1 MGAGLT
7 TTRGGIGFEEFIA
20 TVDEDARV
28 EWVNGEIVEMSPATD
43 RHAEITVFLTT
54 LLNLFAK
61 RRKLGRV
68 IHAPFYMRAGP
79 EAGAR
84 EPDVLFVR
92 TVNLER
98 IKKTYLDG
106 PADLVVEVISPDS
119 RGRSRG
125 EKFYE
130 YETGGVGEYWII
142 DPLRNKLEVY
152 RLGAGGYDVVLPDAD
167 GRVRSEVM
175 EGMWIDP
182 AWLRS
187 EPLPDEWWVLEK
199 EWGLI

>member
-1 MGAGLT
+1 MV
-7 TTRGGIGFEEFIA
+7 TREETISFEAFIA
-20 TVDEDARV
+20 TVAEDARV
-28 EWVNGEIVEMSPATD
+28 EWVNGEIVEMSPVTD
-43 RHAEITVFLTT
+43 RRAEITVFLTT

-61 RRKLGRV
+61 KRKLGRV
-68 IHAPFYMRAGP
+68 VHAPFYMRAGP

-92 TVNLER
+92 TENLGR
-98 IKKTYLDG
+98 IEKTYLNG

-119 RGRSRG
+119 RGRDRG

-130 YETGGVGEYWII
+130 YETGGVGEYWIV
-142 DPLRNKLEVY
+142 DPLRNRVEAY
-152 RLGAGGYDVVLPDAD
+152 RLGGSGYDPIAPDED
-167 GRVRSEVM
+167 GRLWSKVM
-175 EGMWIDP
+175 DGMWIDP

>member
-1 MGAGLT
+1 MA
-7 TTRGGIGFEEFIA
+7 TRLAPSAETITFEEFIA
-20 TVDEDARV
+20 TVDQDARV
-28 EWVNGEIVEMSPATD
+28 EWVSGEIVAISPATD

-61 RRKLGRV
+61 RRGLGRV

-92 TVNLER
+92 TENLGR
-98 IKKTYLDG
+98 IKTTYLDG

-119 RGRSRG
+119 RGRDRG

-152 RLGAGGYDVVLPDAD
+152 RLSAGGYDVVLPDAD

>member
-1 MGAGLT
+1 MA
-7 TTRGGIGFEEFIA
+7 TRLAPGETITFEEFIA

-28 EWVNGEIVEMSPATD
+28 EWVNGEIVEMSPVSD

-54 LLNLFAK
+54 LLNLLAL
-61 RRKLGRV
+61 RRGLGRV
-68 IHAPFYMRAGP
+68 VHAPFYMRAGP

-84 EPDVLFVR
+84 EPDLLFVR
-92 TVNLER
+92 SENLDR

-106 PADLVVEVISPDS
+106 PADLVVEVISPESQVRD
-119 RGRSRG
+119 RG

-130 YETGGVGEYWII
+130 YEAGGVGEYWLI
-142 DPLRNKLEVY
+142 DSMRNRMEVY
-152 RLGAGGYDVVLPDAD
+152 RLGADGYAPVLPGAD

-175 EGMWIDP
+175 DGMWIDP

-187 EPLPDEWWVLEK
+187 EPLPDVWWVLEK

>member
-1 MGAGLT
+1 MA
-7 TTRGGIGFEEFIA
+7 TRLAPGETITFEEFIA

-28 EWVNGEIVEMSPATD
+28 EWVNGEIVEMSPVTD

-54 LLNLFAK
+54 LLNLLAS
-61 RRKLGRV
+61 RRQLGRV
-68 IHAPFYMRAGP
+68 LHAPFYMKAGP

-92 TVNLER
+92 TENLAR
-98 IKKTYLDG
+98 IRKTYLDG
-106 PADLVVEVISPDS
+106 PADLVIEVVSPDS
-119 RGRSRG
+119 RVRDRG

-142 DPLRNKLEVY
+142 DPLRNRMEAH
-152 RLGAGGYDVVLPDAD
+152 RLGQGGYDPIEMDAA
-167 GRVRSEVM
+167 GRLRSTVM
-175 EGMWIDP
+175 DGMWLDP

-187 EPLPDEWWVLEK
+187 EPLPDVWWVLEK